1 MSQQDT
7 IRRILDAMH
16 VRPETAGLYAPH
28 LDAAARAWG
37 VADYAL
43 PMWLAQLAHESA
55 LFERMVESLNYTK
68 AAQIRRTWPKRFAN
82 NSAAVAFVRH
92 PERLANYV
100 YANRLGNGDAAS
112 GDGWK
117 YRGRGLIQITGKDN
131 YRAAGEALGL
141 PLLEEPELLEEPA
154 HAAAAAGCG
163 DRRNPRRGCLDR
175 IAVRQSRH
183 GERRDPGDRAG
194 AAGAGR
200 RRGGAPARRRSGLV
214 GARDRKSVV

>member
-82 NSAAVAFVRH
+82 NSAAVAFVSK
-92 PERLANYV
+92 PERLANFV
-100 YANRLGNGDAAS
+100 YANRLGNGDAES

-117 YRGRGLIQITGKDN
+117 YRGRGLIQVTGKDN
-131 YRAAGEALGL
+131 YRDAGESLGL
-141 PLLEEPELLEEPA
+141 PLLEEPELLEEPV
-154 HAAAAAGCG
+154 HAADAAGWFWKSHGLNRFASNINDCTRAINGGLNGLPDRMRLYNRASAAALPAVG
-163 DRRNPRRGCLDR
+163 DEAL
-175 IAVRQSRH
+175 
-183 GERRDPGDRAG
+183 ELG
-194 AAGAGR
+194 AEQ
-200 RRGGAPARRRSGLV
+200 
-214 GARDRKSVV
+214 

>member
-7 IRRILDAMH
+7 IRRILDAMR
-16 VRPETAGLYAPH
+16 VRPETAALYAPH
-28 LDAAARAWG
+28 LDAAARDWG

-55 LFERMVESLNYTK
+55 MFERMVESLNYTK

-82 NSAAVAFVRH
+82 NSAAVAFVRK
-92 PERLANYV
+92 PERLANFV

-117 YRGRGLIQITGKDN
+117 YRGRCPIGITGKDN

-141 PLLEEPELLEEPA
+141 PLLEEPELLEEPV
-154 HAAAAAGCG
+154 HAADAAGWFWKSHGLNRFASNINDCTRAINGGLNGLPDRMRLYGRASAAA
-163 DRRNPRRGCLDR
+163 L
-175 IAVRQSRH
+175 
-183 GERRDPGDRAG
+183 
-194 AAGAGR
+194 
-200 RRGGAPARRRSGLV
+200 PAV
-214 GARDRKSVV
+214 GAEALELGAEQ

>member
-16 VRPETAGLYAPH
+16 VRPETAALYAPH
-28 LDAAARAWG
+28 LDAAARGWG

-68 AAQIRRTWPKRFAN
+68 AAKIRRTWPRRFAN
-82 NSAAVAFVRH
+82 ISVAVAFVRK
-92 PERLANYV
+92 PERLANFV

-117 YRGRGLIQITGKDN
+117 YPGRGLIQVTGKDN
-131 YRAAGEALGL
+131 YRDAGEALGL
-141 PLLEEPELLEEPA
+141 PLLEEPELLEEPV
-154 HAAAAAGCG
+154 HAADAAGWFWKSHGLNRFASNINDCTRAINGGLNGLPDRMRLYNRASAAALPAVG
-163 DRRNPRRGCLDR
+163 DEAL
-175 IAVRQSRH
+175 
-183 GERRDPGDRAG
+183 ELG
-194 AAGAGR
+194 AEQ
-200 RRGGAPARRRSGLV
+200 
-214 GARDRKSVV
+214 

>member
-7 IRRILDAMH
+7 IRRILDAMR
-16 VRPETAGLYAPH
+16 VRPETAALYAPH

-55 LFERMVESLNYTK
+55 LFERTVENLNYTTV
-68 AAQIRRTWPKRFAN
+68 AQIRKTWPRRFPSNA
-82 NSAAVAFVRH
+82 SAAPYVRN
-92 PERLANYV
+92 PQRLANEV

-131 YRAAGEALGL
+131 YRDAGEALGL
-141 PLLEEPELLEEPA
+141 PLLEEPELLEDLV
-154 HAAAAAGCG
+154 HAADAAGWFWKSHGLNRFASNINDCTRAINGGLNGLPDRMRLYNRASAAALPAVG
-163 DRRNPRRGCLDR
+163 DEAL
-175 IAVRQSRH
+175 
-183 GERRDPGDRAG
+183 ELG
-194 AAGAGR
+194 AEQ
-200 RRGGAPARRRSGLV
+200 
-214 GARDRKSVV
+214 

>member
-16 VRPETAGLYAPH
+16 VRPETAALYAPH
-28 LDAAARAWG
+28 LDAAARGWG

-55 LFERMVESLNYTK
+55 MFERMVESLNYTK

-82 NSAAVAFVRH
+82 NSAAVAFVSK
-92 PERLANYV
+92 PERLANFV

-117 YRGRGLIQITGKDN
+117 YRGRGLIQVTGKDN
-131 YRAAGEALGL
+131 YSDAGEALGL
-141 PLLEEPELLEEPA
+141 PLLEEPELLEEPVRA
-154 HAAAAAGCG
+154 ADAAGWFWKRHDLNRFASNINACTRAINGRITGLPERIRLYGLASAAA
-163 DRRNPRRGCLDR
+163 L
-175 IAVRQSRH
+175 
-183 GERRDPGDRAG
+183 
-194 AAGAGR
+194 
-200 RRGGAPARRRSGLV
+200 PAV
-214 GARDRKSVV
+214 GAEVLGFGAEQ